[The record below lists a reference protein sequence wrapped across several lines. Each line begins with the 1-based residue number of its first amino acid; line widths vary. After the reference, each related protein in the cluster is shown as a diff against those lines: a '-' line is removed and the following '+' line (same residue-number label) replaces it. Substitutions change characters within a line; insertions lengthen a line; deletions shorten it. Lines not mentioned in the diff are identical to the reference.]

1 MMNGLDRIL
10 EQIKND
16 SVAAVNK
23 INDEAEKKVLLQR
36 QETEKQ
42 AEKEIELI
50 NQKAKTECNDI
61 IKRAKSSAELAKKQ
75 AALKAK
81 QTIICSTIDKA
92 HNRLLSLPDNEYFS
106 VIEKMIKKNAHSGE
120 KGEISFN
127 EKDRARLPK
136 GFKLKLLAI
145 SGGSLS
151 VSDKNSKIDGGFVL
165 IYGGIEENCSFSA
178 IFSEKHDELQDEVCS
193 TLFS

>member
-1 MMNGLDRIL
+1 MNGLDRIL
-10 EQIKND
+10 EQIKKD
-16 SVAAVNK
+16 SAAAVNK
-23 INDEAEKKVLLQR
+23 INEEAERTALMQR

-42 AEKEIELI
+42 TEKEIEAI
-50 NQKAKTECNDI
+50 KQKAKAECDDI

-75 AALKAK
+75 TMLNAK
-81 QTIICSTIDKA
+81 QTIICSTIEKA
-92 HNRLLSLPDNEYFS
+92 HNKLLSLPDDEYFS
-106 VIEKMIKKNAHSGE
+106 VIEEMIKKNAHDNE

-136 GFKLKLLAI
+136 GFKLKLLAV
-145 SGGSLS
+145 SGGNLS
-151 VSDKNSKIDGGFVL
+151 VSNKNSKIDGGFVL